1 MQKFEKICKFIQKI
15 QMNLENWESS
25 QYFTY
30 KMKLSN
36 AFFLLFRLT
45 IVQFEGRLKQQ
56 PNNVSTK

>member
-45 IVQFEGRLKQQ
+45 IVHFEGRLKQQ